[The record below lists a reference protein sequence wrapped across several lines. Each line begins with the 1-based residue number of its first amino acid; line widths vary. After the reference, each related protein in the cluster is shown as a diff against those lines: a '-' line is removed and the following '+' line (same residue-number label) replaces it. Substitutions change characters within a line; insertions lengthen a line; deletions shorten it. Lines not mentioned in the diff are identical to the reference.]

1 MYFIIYLYEEKY
13 LFSKK
18 NKYILE
24 VFIWFSIL
32 VNWRLIYVKY
42 SFKNLRLVL
51 LIKYEILFCLF

>member
-32 VNWRLIYVKY
+32 VNWRLNNVKY